1 MSIVKSRPGFGAP
14 VQPERRQFGRRAMF
28 RPAIAMVMGGAT
40 WPCIVVDK
48 SEMGARLKVKNI
60 EDFPDTFKLIIEDD
74 DFVVPC
80 AVVHRTGDFV
90 GVQFVRAPGKHSAP
104 KL

>member
-1 MSIVKSRPGFGAP
+1 MSIVQSRPGFGAP

-28 RPAIAMVMGGAT
+28 RPATAMVVGGAT

-48 SEMGARLKVKNI
+48 SEMGARLKIKDV
-60 EDFPDTFKLIIEDD
+60 EDFPDTFKLIIQDD
-74 DFVVPC
+74 DFVVSC

-90 GVQFVRAPGKHSAP
+90 GVQFVRPPVKLLAP
-104 KL
+104 KS